1 MAEKEPKESERKP
14 LSKTARKAIQYLNA
28 HIQQE
33 MQEILEAD
41 AAAQGLSGE
50 WKYDMKALEWVRAAE

>member
-1 MAEKEPKESERKP
+1 MDDEKQVERKP

-41 AAAQGLSGE
+41 AAAQGLDGK
-50 WKYDMKALEWVRAAE
+50 WQYDMKALEWVRPTE